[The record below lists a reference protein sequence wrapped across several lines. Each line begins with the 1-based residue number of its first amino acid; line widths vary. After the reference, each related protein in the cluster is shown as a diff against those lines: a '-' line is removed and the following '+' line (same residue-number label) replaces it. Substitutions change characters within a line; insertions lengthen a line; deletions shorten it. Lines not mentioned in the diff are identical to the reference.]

1 MGHHMIIKTTAIV
14 IYDSR
19 GEEGTETNFV
29 YC

>member
-1 MGHHMIIKTTAIV
+1 MGHMIIKTTAIV